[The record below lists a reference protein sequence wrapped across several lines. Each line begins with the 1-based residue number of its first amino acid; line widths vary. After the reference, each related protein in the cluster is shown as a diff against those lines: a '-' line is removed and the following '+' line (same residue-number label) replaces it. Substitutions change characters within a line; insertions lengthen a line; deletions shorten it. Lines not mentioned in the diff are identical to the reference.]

1 MRRAPGVSFVVTTL
15 VGFFGLALLLTAV
28 RGQRPNDPAASSP
41 QVTRVTATPSV
52 TAVPLVPLLATLTP
66 TATPLPT
73 VAPASPAGTIAPLP
87 TTPPTL
93 TATAEPIP
101 MLPAAEQTI
110 TAISLSPTSAHTP
123 TPRSLPGPA
132 INGIPAA
139 DIAVMPPAVAANIHQ
154 IYLQGQTLGRNPHA
168 FSKLGSSLI
177 ATSHFLVG
185 FDTRPYN
192 LGDYAYLQP
201 AVDHFD
207 NSFLRYGVAIRVG
220 LHTTSVLDPLL
231 ANKRWCQPNEEM
243 VSCEIRLYNPA
254 VLLILLGTNDTGSEV
269 AFERSL
275 RDIVELSISSGVIP
289 VLVTK
294 ADRFEGPDNRNNN
307 IMRAIAADYL
317 IPLCDFDLVAGTLP
331 GRGLGSDNVH
341 LTLFPSLDYTRPEA
355 LQQGYSSLNLA
366 VLMTLDAI
374 RQVMVAES

>member
-1 MRRAPGVSFVVTTL
+1 MS
-15 VGFFGLALLLTAV
+15 
-28 RGQRPNDPAASSP
+28 
-41 QVTRVTATPSV
+41 
-52 TAVPLVPLLATLTP
+52 
-66 TATPLPT
+66 
-73 VAPASPAGTIAPLP
+73 
-87 TTPPTL
+87 
-93 TATAEPIP
+93 
-101 MLPAAEQTI
+101 
-110 TAISLSPTSAHTP
+110 P
-123 TPRSLPGPA
+123 TPRSVPGPN

-139 DIAVMPPAVAANIHQ
+139 EIAVLPPVVADNVRQ
-154 IYLQGQTLGRNPHA
+154 IYLNGQSLGRNSQA

-177 ATSHFLVG
+177 ATSHFLAG

-207 NSFLRYGVAIRVG
+207 GSFLRYGVAIRVG

-231 ANKRWCQPNEEM
+231 ANKRWCQPNEDM
-243 VSCEIRLYNPA
+243 VSCEIRLYSPA

-275 RDIVELSISSGVIP
+275 RDIVELSIINGVIP

-294 ADRFEGPDNRNNN
+294 ADRFEGPENRNNN
-307 IMRAIAADYL
+307 IMRLVAADTL
-317 IPLCDFDLVAGTLP
+317 IPLCDFDLVAETLP
-331 GRGLGSDNVH
+331 GRGLGADDVH

-355 LQQGYSSLNLA
+355 LQQGYSTLNLA

-374 RQVMVAES
+374 RLVMRDA